1 MCLCD
6 RLITSQ
12 KIAVVVGDKERYT
25 LFYGIQSP
33 FSQFHPSKFTISG
46 VMYRCA
52 EQYMMYCKAITFKDY
67 ITAQKIMEARN
78 PKVMKRLGR
87 KVRNFNKQRWL
98 AKSKA
103 IVRKASLAKFTQNSK
118 LKEKLLK
125 TAGTILVEASPW
137 DTVWGIGRHASDPK
151 SKLKSIG
158 GGKIG

>member
-1 MCLCD
+1 M
-6 RLITSQ
+6 
-12 KIAVVVGDKERYT
+12 GDKERYT

-33 FSQFHPSKFTISG
+33 FSQFHPSKFTIDR

-52 EQYMMYCKAITFKDY
+52 EQYMMYCKAIIFKDY
-67 ITAQKIMEARN
+67 ITAQKIMEVKD

-98 AKSKA
+98 TKSKA
-103 IVRKASLAKFTQNSK
+103 IVKKASLAKFTQNSK

-137 DTVWGIGRHASDPK
+137 DIVWGIGRCASDPK
-151 SKLKSIG
+151 SKFKKYWR
-158 GGKIG
+158 GKNWLGYILTDVRDQILMS

>member
-1 MCLCD
+1 MA
-6 RLITSQ
+6 
-12 KIAVVVGDKERYT
+12 AVVMGDKEMYT

-33 FSQFHPSKFTISG
+33 FSQFHPSKFTIDG

-52 EQYMMYCKAITFKDY
+52 ERYMMYCKAITFKDY
-67 ITAQKIMEARN
+67 ITAQKIMEVKD

-98 AKSKA
+98 TKSKA

-125 TAGTILVEASPW
+125 TAGPFLLRPA
-137 DTVWGIGRHASDPK
+137 
-151 SKLKSIG
+151 L
-158 GGKIG
+158 GK